1 MEGFHCIPN
10 ALVVVEF
17 PSTCEVYTTMHIVVM
32 KIFPAPVGLLPEP
45 SEARG
50 YRTFPLPS
58 PQHSCHAVQ
67 SVLAGSKPPYED
79 NQHKRVNPVEEQ
91 MCM

>member
-1 MEGFHCIPN
+1 M

-17 PSTCEVYTTMHIVVM
+17 PSTCEVYATMHIVVM
-32 KIFPAPVGLLPEP
+32 KVFPAPVGLLSGP

-50 YRTFPLPS
+50 CRTFPLPS

-67 SVLAGSKPPYED
+67 SALAGSKPPYED
-79 NQHKRVNPVEEQ
+79 NQHKRVNPVEKQ